1 MAAVLLVEDD
11 TDSCRAIATFL
22 RRAGHDVTA
31 VTNGREALAHVLAKV
46 PDVVLLDVL
55 MPELDGPAFLDIVRS
70 YLRLQSLPAVVLT
83 GLPGGVETLRRLN
96 VSSILVKGKAS
107 LDDIRRAV
115 EDALPHPPA

>member
-11 TDSCRAIATFL
+11 ADSCEVIATFL

-31 VTNGREALAHVLAKV
+31 VTNGREALAQVLAKV
-46 PDVVLLDVL
+46 PDVVLLDVM
-55 MPELDGPAFLDIVRS
+55 MPELDGPAFLGIVRS

-83 GLPGGVETLRRLN
+83 GLPGSVETLRSLN

-107 LDDIRRAV
+107 LEDIRRAV
-115 EDALPHPPA
+115 EDALAHLPA